1 MVEYRFLEIFER
13 LWEDYSFGYLE
24 VNVEKWIV
32 MDDIWRKLDVKC
44 VKLKIIILKGVDKIE
59 CKSFL
64 MDIIGEN
71 N

>member
-24 VNVEKWIV
+24 VIVEKWIV